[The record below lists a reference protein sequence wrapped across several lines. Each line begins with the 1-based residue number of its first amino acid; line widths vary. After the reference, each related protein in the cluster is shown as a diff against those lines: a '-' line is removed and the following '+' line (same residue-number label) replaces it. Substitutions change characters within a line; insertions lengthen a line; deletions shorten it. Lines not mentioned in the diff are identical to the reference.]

1 MKPENIAP
9 NNQKISPLFRPR
21 LSCKVSLYPEQIVFF
36 QGDRSLAVTINDQ
49 SPTALQK
56 LFLMMDG
63 TKSLGELQ
71 QQFFPQDPDILSN
84 IVQDLD
90 EQGLIDDATPF
101 SINSGINA
109 ILELEALTTKL
120 LVKHAAQECFWQQI
134 ASADR
139 EIAIKVLSGLAI
151 EYYHFCSQQ
160 FCFAASNFSFPSSH
174 KIQQLINQ
182 YYWRKYGQD
191 EILLEALNTINISQ
205 EDLTNS
211 IPLPQTTALV
221 HSLTFW
227 ANFEPIFFLTT
238 LEAIA
243 TQTLESFTSCL
254 QISEQ
259 LELKSAWL
267 NPIKRLI
274 DTKLKLEPENLT
286 RLIFQEIP
294 HLEQLTKERF
304 KGQTHLFWE
313 IYASFYQAIWDYY
326 SSAQNLS
333 CRSSEFGVR
342 PSGSTV
348 YSTGGTPLR
357 VQHFLQKLLM
367 GETPKTALLRFSQVG
382 EPAQRKCFTAT

>member
-21 LSCKVSLYPEQIVFF
+21 LSCKVSLYPEQIVFS
-36 QGDRSLAVTINDQ
+36 QGDRAFAVTINDQ

-90 EQGLIDDATPF
+90 EQGLIHDATPF
-101 SINSGINA
+101 SINSGINT
-109 ILELEALTTKL
+109 ILELEALTSKL
-120 LVKHAAQECFWQQI
+120 LVKNSAQECFWQQI
-134 ASADR
+134 KSADK

-151 EYYHFCSQQ
+151 EYSYFFSQQ
-160 FCFAASNFSFPSSH
+160 YCFNALSFSFPSSP

-191 EILLEALNTINISQ
+191 KILLEALNAIGISQ

-221 HSLTFW
+221 HALTFW

-243 TQTLESFTSCL
+243 TQTLESLTSCL

-259 LELKSAWL
+259 LELDSAWL
-267 NPIKRLI
+267 NPIRRLI
-274 DTKLKLEPENLT
+274 DSKLKSEPEHFT
-286 RLIFQEIP
+286 RLIFEEIP
-294 HLEQLTKERF
+294 HLDQITKQRF

-313 IYASFYQAIWDYY
+313 IYASFYQGIWDYY
-326 SSAQNLS
+326 SFAPN
-333 CRSSEFGVR
+333 
-342 PSGSTV
+342 
-348 YSTGGTPLR
+348 
-357 VQHFLQKLLM
+357 
-367 GETPKTALLRFSQVG
+367 LLRRIESI
-382 EPAQRKCFTAT
+382 

>member
-1 MKPENIAP
+1 MKPENIDP
-9 NNQKISPLFRPR
+9 NNRKISPLFRPR
-21 LSCKVSLYPEQIVFF
+21 LSCKVSLDPEQIVFS
-36 QGDRSLAVTINDQ
+36 QGDRALAVAINDQ

-71 QQFFPQDPDILSN
+71 QQFFPQDPDILSQ

-90 EQGLIDDATPF
+90 QQGLINDAT
-101 SINSGINA
+101 SLNTNSGIDT

-120 LVKHAAQECFWQQI
+120 LAKNAAQECFWQQV

-151 EYYHFCSQQ
+151 EYYYFCSQQ
-160 FCFAASNFSFPSSH
+160 CYFDAPSFSFPSSR

-182 YYWRKYGQD
+182 RYQRKYGQD
-191 EILLEALNTINISQ
+191 KILLKALNAIDISP

-211 IPLPQTTALV
+211 IPLPQTTALA
-221 HSLTFW
+221 HALTFW

-243 TQTLESFTSCL
+243 TQTGESFTSCL

-259 LELKSAWL
+259 LELDSAWL
-267 NPIKRLI
+267 KPIRRLI
-274 DTKLKLEPENLT
+274 DTKLKPEPEHFT
-286 RLIFQEIP
+286 HLIFQEIP
-294 HLEQLTKERF
+294 HLDQITKQRF
-304 KGQTHLFWE
+304 QGQTHLFWE

-326 SSAQNLS
+326 SSASN
-333 CRSSEFGVR
+333 
-342 PSGSTV
+342 
-348 YSTGGTPLR
+348 
-357 VQHFLQKLLM
+357 
-367 GETPKTALLRFSQVG
+367 LLRRVDSI
-382 EPAQRKCFTAT
+382 

>member
-9 NNQKISPLFRPR
+9 NNQQISPLFRPR
-21 LSCKVSLYPEQIVFF
+21 LSCKVSLDPEQIVFS
-36 QGDRSLAVTINDQ
+36 QGDRALAVTIIDQ

-71 QQFFPQDPDILSN
+71 QQFFPQNPDILSN
-84 IVQDLD
+84 IVGDLQA
-90 EQGLIDDATPF
+90 QGLISDATPL
-101 SINSGINA
+101 SINSGINTL
-109 ILELEALTTKL
+109 LELEALTTKL
-120 LVKHAAQECFWQQI
+120 LAKNPVQEYFWQQV
-134 ASADR
+134 ASTDR

-160 FCFAASNFSFPSSH
+160 YCFNAPSFSFPSSR

-182 YYWRKYGQD
+182 YYQRKYGQD
-191 EILLEALNTINISQ
+191 KILLEALTGIGISQ

-221 HSLTFW
+221 HALTFW
-227 ANFEPIFFLTT
+227 ANFDPIFYLTT

-259 LELKSAWL
+259 IELNSPWLKS
-267 NPIKRLI
+267 IRRLI
-274 DTKLKLEPENLT
+274 DSKLKPETEPLT

-294 HLEQLTKERF
+294 HLEQLTKQRL

-313 IYASFYQAIWDYY
+313 IYTSFYQALWDYY
-326 SSAQNLS
+326 SSAPN
-333 CRSSEFGVR
+333 
-342 PSGSTV
+342 
-348 YSTGGTPLR
+348 
-357 VQHFLQKLLM
+357 
-367 GETPKTALLRFSQVG
+367 LLRRIESM
-382 EPAQRKCFTAT
+382 

>member
-1 MKPENIAP
+1 MKLENITP
-9 NNQKISPLFRPR
+9 NNQQISPLFRPR
-21 LSCKVSLYPEQIVFF
+21 LSCKVSLDPEQIVFS
-36 QGDRSLAVTINDQ
+36 QGDRTFAVTINDQ

-84 IVQDLD
+84 IVQDL
-90 EQGLIDDATPF
+90 ETQGLINDATPLT
-101 SINSGINA
+101 INSGIDTL
-109 ILELEALTTKL
+109 LELEALTAKL
-120 LVKHAAQECFWQQI
+120 LAKNAAQECFWQQV

-151 EYYHFCSQQ
+151 EYYYFSSQQ
-160 FCFAASNFSFPSSH
+160 YCFAASNFSFPNSH

-191 EILLEALNTINISQ
+191 KILLEALNGIGISQ

-211 IPLPQTTALV
+211 IPLPQTTALA
-221 HSLTFW
+221 HALTFW

-243 TQTLESFTSCL
+243 TQTLKSFTTCL

-259 LELKSAWL
+259 LELNSAWL
-267 NPIKRLI
+267 KAIKRLI
-274 DTKLKLEPENLT
+274 DTKLQSEPEHLT
-286 RLIFQEIP
+286 HLIFQEIP
-294 HLEQLTKERF
+294 HLDQITKQRF

-326 SSAQNLS
+326 SSAPNS
-333 CRSSEFGVR
+333 
-342 PSGSTV
+342 
-348 YSTGGTPLR
+348 LR
-357 VQHFLQKLLM
+357 RV
-367 GETPKTALLRFSQVG
+367 ESI
-382 EPAQRKCFTAT
+382 